1 MDPSLLKQIDPKD
14 FYEAHLRVGLRPD
27 SRKLHK
33 SRKCAISINEAENS
47 CMVRL
52 GDTSV
57 MCKLADGQ
65 GIEGFSGLNFL
76 EPAPCKVKVSVLA
89 DDGNLLEAVCICYQI
104 LVGTEDF
111 LFPFTY
117 CEVFKHYL
125 RDPSKEE
132 ENLAD
137 AGFTVLVNSQ
147 NFNLIK
153 TSGSSV
159 ALSDVEKIVLSLDKS
174 INKARR
180 NLERLRVN
188 KSFIGKLY

>member
-1 MDPSLLKQIDPKD
+1 MDPDLLKQIDPKD
-14 FYEAHLRVGLRPD
+14 FFEAHLRVGLRPD

-33 SRKCAISINEAENS
+33 SRKCAISLNESENS

-57 MCKLADGQ
+57 MCKLTDGA
-65 GIEGFSGLNFL
+65 GIEGFSGLDFL
-76 EPAPCKVKVSVLA
+76 QPPSCKVQISILA

-104 LVGTEDF
+104 LVGTDDF

-125 RDPSKEE
+125 RDPNKEE
-132 ENLAD
+132 EMLAETR
-137 AGFTVLVNSQ
+137 FTVLVNSQ
-147 NFNLIK
+147 KFNLVK
-153 TSGSSV
+153 TGGNSV
-159 ALSDVEKIVLSLDKS
+159 SLADIEKIVLSLDKS
-174 INKARR
+174 IEKAKR

-188 KSFIGKLY
+188 KSFIGKFY